1 MTTFDGG
8 GSGYTGGLRE
18 QRMLPASE
26 GGGALLTLATPTLT
40 NSLVGYAIWV
50 LDGAGAGQYR
60 RVLRANYQQQPEQIV
75 VDRAFVGLDP
85 ATSLL
90 QAAPMRGQVI
100 MYRNH
105 IEDTGLPRRRKG
117 GEGIRLA
124 AAQDGRFR
132 GGVWRRAADRRG
144 AQESDGR

>member
-1 MTTFDGG
+1 
-8 GSGYTGGLRE
+8 
-18 QRMLPASE
+18 MLPASE

-60 RVLRANYQQQPEQIV
+60 RVLRANYQQQPTQVV

-105 IEDTGLPRRRKG
+105 IEDTGVLQFYGQAMESIVAEHVHERTDGEDRPRT
-117 GEGIRLA
+117 
-124 AAQDGRFR
+124 
-132 GGVWRRAADRRG
+132 VP
-144 AQESDGR
+144 